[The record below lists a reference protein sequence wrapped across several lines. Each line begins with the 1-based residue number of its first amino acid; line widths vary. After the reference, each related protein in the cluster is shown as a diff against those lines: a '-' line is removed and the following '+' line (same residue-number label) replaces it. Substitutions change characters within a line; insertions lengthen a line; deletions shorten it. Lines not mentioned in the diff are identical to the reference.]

1 MSNWVRIDGS
11 QGEGGGQVLRT
22 SLALAAALG
31 QPVRIERVRERRK
44 QPGLLRQHLA
54 AVKAAGAVT
63 GGELRG
69 AELGST
75 TVEFRPGPLRA
86 GEYHFAVGS
95 AGSTTLVLQTVLV
108 PLALAGGT
116 STLRLE
122 GGTHNPWAPP
132 YEFLMHTFLP
142 QLARMGV
149 EVEARLARP
158 GFHPAG
164 GGLLEIEIKPLR
176 AALPLELCARG
187 PAREPHA
194 EVLVAHIDAGVARR
208 EAAVL
213 GARLGW
219 RAQQIAVRELDA
231 LALGPG
237 NAIHVILPHEHVTE
251 VVTAFG
257 RRGLPAAAVAR
268 AAADEARAYAEGSA
282 PVGEH
287 LADQLLV
294 PMALIAGGR
303 FVTRA
308 LSTHTATNLATLAAF
323 MPGRAA
329 AAQAV
334 PEGHL
339 VTVEACRG

>member
-1 MSNWVRIDGS
+1 MSTLVRIDGS

-31 QPVRIERVRERRK
+31 RPVRIEGVRAGRK

-54 AVKAAGAVT
+54 AARAAAEIT
-63 GGELRG
+63 GGELTG
-69 AELGST
+69 GELGST
-75 TVEFRPGPLRA
+75 TVEFRPGPLCA

-95 AGSTTLVLQTVLV
+95 AGSTSLVLQTVLV
-108 PLALAGGT
+108 PLALAGGR

-132 YEFLMHTFLP
+132 FEFLVHSFLP
-142 QLARMGV
+142 LLARMGV
-149 EVEARLARP
+149 AVEVRLVRP

-164 GGLLEIEIKPLR
+164 GGLLEVAIEPLR
-176 AALPLELCARG
+176 AAVPLELCSRG
-187 PAREPHA
+187 SAGEPRA
-194 EVLVAHIDAGVARR
+194 EVLVAHLSAGVARR

-213 GARLGW
+213 ASRLGW
-219 RAQQIAVRELDA
+219 PAQQITVRELDG

-268 AAADEARAYAEGSA
+268 AAAEEARAYAEGSA

-308 LSTHTATNLATLAAF
+308 LSTHTSTNLATLAAF
-323 MPGRAA
+323 APDRAA
-329 AAQAV
+329 ARSI

-339 VTVEACRG
+339 VAVEACRS